1 MSDKVVPANQEAASS
16 GKKDAPDH
24 KPSGI
29 VAVISGIRR
38 LSLQTRLVIAFVTLI
53 VSSATA
59 TIMIG
64 TTVFGRKVDEL
75 GRINVGLYIHLAN
88 QVFDM
93 EVHRLRFKAYSLAQ
107 GTSDAEMPSQMAG
120 STREG
125 VQMDFAV
132 RVSDK
137 GTVVFRRGT
146 APGNGVAGFEHVEVS
161 GPDAATLR
169 NGPLAAAIA
178 RAATATGPVAG
189 LVVAT
194 PKDVP
199 QLGLPQLGEDLLIVL
214 SASRGQAAGET
225 LILGRLLNRNT
236 EMLKRLEALVNPRNP
251 KEFGGTI
258 FLGERRVA
266 SIVSGNVQGTP
277 ADPRVIDTVLRNGRI
292 YQGEALIVDR
302 NFYASYSPLRDFDD
316 KIVGMLGVGE
326 GIGAEAY
333 QEIRRATVERFAAL
347 IAGGMIFGFVMTFL
361 FSSWLVR
368 PIRALAAGMS
378 RVAEGDLDHKV
389 RIESADELGRLAHA
403 FNRMVRGVKERDNR
417 LREMTEDRLSAVEKQ
432 ISIGR
437 LAAGVAHEIN
447 NPLTAILSLSTLLRK
462 KAPEGTADRE
472 DLDIIVTETTRCREI
487 VRSLLDFA
495 RERPTERR
503 VVDIH
508 EVIRETVGLVSRYGG
523 MDQVRVIVEAASG
536 PLSVNID
543 PKAIQQ
549 VFTNLLVNAAEATGP
564 GGKITIKVDEDS
576 SGGFVQVQV
585 RDNGKGIPREHLDRV
600 FEPFFTTKGE
610 RKGTGLGLSVS
621 LGIVRKHDGSIEI
634 RSEEG
639 RGTEVTVTLPRY
651 DGE

>member
-1 MSDKVVPANQEAASS
+1 MTDHETAASA
-16 GKKDAPDH
+16 KKEAPDNR
-24 KPSGI
+24 PTGV
-29 VAVISGIRR
+29 VAALIRVRR
-38 LSLQTRLVIAFVTLI
+38 LSLRTRLVIAFVTLI
-53 VSSATA
+53 VSSAAA

-75 GRINVGLYIHLAN
+75 GRLNVGLYIHLAN

-93 EVHRLRFKAYSLAQ
+93 EVHRLRFKAYSLAA
-107 GTSDAEMPSQMAG
+107 GTPDAAMPAQIAG
-120 STREG
+120 AAKEG
-125 VQMDFAV
+125 VQIDFAV
-132 RVSDK
+132 RIAEK
-137 GTVVFRRGT
+137 GTIVCRRGA
-146 APGNGVAGFEHVEVS
+146 APTNGVAGFEEAEVQ
-161 GPDAATLR
+161 GADAATLR
-169 NGPLAAAIA
+169 NGPLAPAIA
-178 RAATATGPVAG
+178 RVATSSGPVAG
-189 LVVAT
+189 LIVAA
-194 PKDVP
+194 PGQLP
-199 QLGLPQLGEDLLIVL
+199 ALGLPSLGEDLFVAVA
-214 SASRGQAAGET
+214 ASRGRSAGEV
-225 LILGRLLNRNT
+225 LLLGRLLNRNT
-236 EMLKRLEALVNPRNP
+236 EMLKRLENLVNPRNP

-266 SIVSGNVQGTP
+266 SIIRGDVGGTP
-277 ADPRVIDTVLRNGRI
+277 ADPRVVQAVLREGRI
-292 YQGEALIVDR
+292 YQGEALVVDR
-302 NFYASYSPLRDFDD
+302 NFYASYAPLRDFDG
-316 KIVGMLGVGE
+316 KVVGMLGVGE

-333 QEIRRATVERFAAL
+333 QEIRRATVERFASL

-462 KAPEGTADRE
+462 KATEGTADRE

-508 EVIRETVGLVSRYGG
+508 EIIRETVGLVSRYGG
-523 MDQVRVIVEAASG
+523 MDRVQVSVEAASG
-536 PLSVNID
+536 PLSVNVD
-543 PKAIQQ
+543 PKALQQ

-564 GGKITIKVDEDS
+564 NGKIMIKVDEDS

-621 LGIVRKHDGSIEI
+621 LGIVRKHDGAIEI

-639 RGTEVTVTLPRY
+639 RGTEVTVSLPRW

>member
-1 MSDKVVPANQEAASS
+1 MSDHEVPS
-16 GKKDAPDH
+16 GAKKDAADS
-24 KPSGI
+24 KPRGV
-29 VAVISGIRR
+29 VAVFYRLQR
-38 LSLQTRLVIAFVTLI
+38 LSLRSRLVIAFVTLI

-93 EVHRLRFKAYSLAQ
+93 EVHRLRFKSYALAQ
-107 GTSDAEMPSQMAG
+107 GTGDADMPLQIAAAAK
-120 STREG
+120 EG
-125 VQMDFAV
+125 VQIDFAV
-132 RVSDK
+132 RMADT
-137 GTVVFRRGT
+137 GTVVFRRAT
-146 APGNGVAGFEHVEVS
+146 AQSHGGAGFEHAEVGGADS
-161 GPDAATLR
+161 ATLR
-169 NGPLAAAIA
+169 NGPLSAAITRAAAA
-178 RAATATGPVAG
+178 SGPVAG
-189 LVVAT
+189 LVVARR
-194 PKDVP
+194 KE
-199 QLGLPQLGEDLLIVL
+199 LPQLGIPEIDEDLLVVL
-214 SASRGQAAGET
+214 AASRGRAAGET
-225 LILGRLLNRNT
+225 LILGRVLNRNT

-266 SIVSGNVQGTP
+266 SIIRGDVQGKP
-277 ADPRVIDTVLRNGRI
+277 ADPRVVEAVLRGGRI
-292 YQGEALIVDR
+292 YQGEALVVDR

-316 KIVGMLGVGE
+316 RIVGMLGVGE

-333 QEIRRATVERFAAL
+333 QEIRRATVERFSSL

-462 KAPEGTADRE
+462 KAAEGTPDRE

-503 VVDIH
+503 VMDIH

-523 MDQVRVIVEAASG
+523 MDQVHVSVEAASG
-536 PLSVNID
+536 PLSVNVD

-564 GGKITIKVDEDS
+564 GGRISIRVDEDS

-639 RGTEVTVTLPRY
+639 RGTEVTVTLPRH
-651 DGE
+651 GE